1 MQPIK
6 ETNNSVKM
14 RLRRDGTETAVQF
27 LFSKDIKNDTG
38 SEDLENFF
46 SLSTAKKGAKK
57 FALELVNGIMEKID
71 EIDEIIQSNVDN
83 FEINRLSTIDRN
95 VLRLAIY
102 EMYYQ
107 DDIPAAVCI
116 NEAIEISKRFG
127 TEESGSF
134 VNGVLDKV
142 KENI

>member
-1 MQPIK
+1 MG
-6 ETNNSVKM
+6 
-14 RLRRDGTETAVQF
+14 LRRDGRETAVQF
-27 LFSKDIKNDTG
+27 LFSKDIKNDSH
-38 SEDLENFF
+38 SEDLDNFF
-46 SLSTAKKGAKK
+46 SISTAKKDAKN
-57 FALELVNGIMEKID
+57 FAIELVNGIIEKI
-71 EIDEIIQSNVDN
+71 EKIDEIIQSNVDN

-102 EMYYQ
+102 EMYYR

>member
-1 MQPIK
+1 MG
-6 ETNNSVKM
+6 
-14 RLRRDGTETAVQF
+14 LRRDGRETAVQF
-27 LFSKDIKNDTG
+27 LFSKDIKNDSH
-38 SEDLENFF
+38 SEDLDNFF
-46 SLSTAKKGAKK
+46 SISTAKEGAKK
-57 FALELVNGIMEKID
+57 FALELVNGITEKI
-71 EIDEIIQSNVDN
+71 EKIDEIIQSNVDN

-102 EMYYQ
+102 EMYYR

-127 TEESGSF
+127 TEESGGF

>member
-1 MQPIK
+1 MG
-6 ETNNSVKM
+6 
-14 RLRRDGTETAVQF
+14 LRRDGRETAVQF
-27 LFSKDIKNDTG
+27 LYSKDINNGFG
-38 SEDLENFF
+38 SEDLETFF
-46 SLSTAKKGAKK
+46 SLSTAKKGAKI
-57 FALELVNGIMEKID
+57 FAIELVNGIIEKID
-71 EIDEIIQSNVDN
+71 GIDEIIQSNVDN

-102 EMYYQ
+102 EMYYR

-116 NEAIEISKRFG
+116 NEAIEISKRLG

-142 KENI
+142 KENIQLN

>member
-1 MQPIK
+1 M
-6 ETNNSVKM
+6 
-14 RLRRDGTETAVQF
+14 
-27 LFSKDIKNDTG
+27 
-38 SEDLENFF
+38 
-46 SLSTAKKGAKK
+46 
-57 FALELVNGIMEKID
+57 VNGIIEKID
-71 EIDEIIQSNVDN
+71 KIDQIIKSNVDN

-102 EMYYQ
+102 EMCYR

>member
-1 MQPIK
+1 MG
-6 ETNNSVKM
+6 
-14 RLRRDGTETAVQF
+14 LRRDGRETAVQF
-27 LFSKDIKNDTG
+27 LFSKDIKNDSH
-38 SEDLENFF
+38 SEDLDNFF
-46 SLSTAKKGAKK
+46 SISTAKKGAKK
-57 FALELVNGIMEKID
+57 FALELVNGIMEKI
-71 EIDEIIQSNVDN
+71 EKIDEIIQLNVDN

-102 EMYYQ
+102 EMCYQ

>member
-1 MQPIK
+1 MG
-6 ETNNSVKM
+6 
-14 RLRRDGTETAVQF
+14 LRRDGRETAVQF
-27 LFSKDIKNDTG
+27 LYSKDISNGFG
-38 SEDLENFF
+38 SEDLETFF
-46 SLSTAKKGAKK
+46 SLSTAKKGAKI
-57 FALELVNGIMEKID
+57 FAIELVNGIIEKID
-71 EIDEIIQSNVDN
+71 GIDEIIQSNVDN

-102 EMYYQ
+102 EMYYR

-116 NEAIEISKRFG
+116 NEAIEISKRLG

-142 KENI
+142 KENIQLN

>member
-1 MQPIK
+1 MG
-6 ETNNSVKM
+6 
-14 RLRRDGTETAVQF
+14 LRRDGRETAVQF
-27 LFSKDIKNDTG
+27 LFSKDIKNDSH
-38 SEDLENFF
+38 SEDLDNFF
-46 SLSTAKKGAKK
+46 SISTAKKGAKK
-57 FALELVNGIMEKID
+57 FALELVNGITEKI
-71 EIDEIIQSNVDN
+71 EKIDEIIQSNVDN

-142 KENI
+142 KESI

>member
-1 MQPIK
+1 MG
-6 ETNNSVKM
+6 
-14 RLRRDGTETAVQF
+14 LRRDGRETAVQF
-27 LFSKDIKNDTG
+27 LFSKDIKNDSH
-38 SEDLENFF
+38 SEDLDNFF
-46 SLSTAKKGAKK
+46 SISTAKKGAKK
-57 FALELVNGIMEKID
+57 FALELVNGIMEKI
-71 EIDEIIQSNVDN
+71 EKIDEIIQLNVDN

-102 EMYYQ
+102 EMYYR

-127 TEESGSF
+127 TEESGRF

>member
-1 MQPIK
+1 MG
-6 ETNNSVKM
+6 
-14 RLRRDGTETAVQF
+14 LRRDGRETAVQF
-27 LFSKDIKNDTG
+27 LFSKDIKNDSH
-38 SEDLENFF
+38 SEDLDNFF
-46 SLSTAKKGAKK
+46 SISTAKKGAKK
-57 FALELVNGIMEKID
+57 FALELVNGIMEKI
-71 EIDEIIQSNVDN
+71 EKIDEIIQLNVDN

-102 EMYYQ
+102 EMYYR

-116 NEAIEISKRFG
+116 NEAIELSKRFG

>member
-1 MQPIK
+1 MG
-6 ETNNSVKM
+6 
-14 RLRRDGTETAVQF
+14 LRRDGRETAVQF

-38 SEDLENFF
+38 SEGLENFF

-57 FALELVNGIMEKID
+57 FALELVNGIIEKI
-71 EIDEIIQSNVDN
+71 EKIDEIIQSNVDN

-102 EMYYQ
+102 EMYYR

>member
-1 MQPIK
+1 MG
-6 ETNNSVKM
+6 
-14 RLRRDGTETAVQF
+14 LRRDGRETAVQF
-27 LFSKDIKNDTG
+27 LFSKDIKNDSH
-38 SEDLENFF
+38 SEDLDNFF
-46 SLSTAKKGAKK
+46 SISTAKKGAKK
-57 FALELVNGIMEKID
+57 FALELVNGIMEKI
-71 EIDEIIQSNVDN
+71 EKIDEIIQLNVDN

-102 EMYYQ
+102 EMYYR
-107 DDIPAAVCI
+107 DDIPTAVCI

>member
-1 MQPIK
+1 MG
-6 ETNNSVKM
+6 
-14 RLRRDGTETAVQF
+14 LRRDGRETAVQF
-27 LFSKDIKNDTG
+27 LFSKDIKNGSG

-46 SLSTAKKGAKK
+46 LLSTAKKGAKN
-57 FALELVNGIMEKID
+57 FALELVNGTIEKID

-102 EMYYQ
+102 EMYYR
-107 DDIPAAVCI
+107 DDVPAAVCI
-116 NEAIEISKRFG
+116 NEAIEISKRLG

-142 KENI
+142 KENIQLN

>member
-1 MQPIK
+1 MG
-6 ETNNSVKM
+6 
-14 RLRRDGTETAVQF
+14 LRRDGRETAVQF
-27 LFSKDIKNDTG
+27 LYSKDINNGFG
-38 SEDLENFF
+38 SEDLETFF
-46 SLSTAKKGAKK
+46 SLSTAKKGAKI
-57 FALELVNGIMEKID
+57 FAIELVNGIIEKID
-71 EIDEIIQSNVDN
+71 GIDEIIQSNVDN

-102 EMYYQ
+102 EMYYR

-142 KENI
+142 KESI

>member
-1 MQPIK
+1 MG
-6 ETNNSVKM
+6 
-14 RLRRDGTETAVQF
+14 LRRDGRETAVQF
-27 LFSKDIKNDTG
+27 LFSKDIKNDSH
-38 SEDLENFF
+38 SEDLDNFF
-46 SLSTAKKGAKK
+46 SISTAKKRAKK
-57 FALELVNGIMEKID
+57 FALELVNGIIEKI
-71 EIDEIIQSNVDN
+71 EKIDEIIQSNVDN

-102 EMYYQ
+102 EMYYR

>member
-1 MQPIK
+1 M
-6 ETNNSVKM
+6 
-14 RLRRDGTETAVQF
+14 
-27 LFSKDIKNDTG
+27 
-38 SEDLENFF
+38 
-46 SLSTAKKGAKK
+46 
-57 FALELVNGIMEKID
+57 VNGIIEKI
-71 EIDEIIQSNVDN
+71 EKIDEIIQSNVDN

-102 EMYYQ
+102 EMYYR

>member
-1 MQPIK
+1 MG
-6 ETNNSVKM
+6 
-14 RLRRDGTETAVQF
+14 LRRDGRETAVQF
-27 LFSKDIKNDTG
+27 LFSKDIKNDSH
-38 SEDLENFF
+38 SEDLDNFF
-46 SLSTAKKGAKK
+46 SISTAKKGAKK
-57 FALELVNGIMEKID
+57 FALELVNGIIEKIEKID
-71 EIDEIIQSNVDN
+71 EVIQLNVDN

-102 EMYYQ
+102 EMYYR

-116 NEAIEISKRFG
+116 NEAIELSKRFG